1 MKLKFVLSALLLSMG
16 MTQMHAQTADPV
28 IMTIAGKPVLRSE
41 FEYSYNKNN
50 SEGVID
56 KKTVDEYVPLFV
68 DYKLKVQ
75 AALDAKLDTISA
87 LKNEFRTYRDQQI
100 RPSFAN
106 DSDMENAARN
116 YYDGMKKAIGEKGL
130 YSCSHILLLVP
141 QNASAA
147 KKDSVKARID
157 SVYNALQHG
166 ADFATLASKVSQDPG
181 SARRGGNLGGPYG
194 PGNMVKEFEDVAYT
208 LKDGEISKPFETQFG
223 YHIIK
228 MNKREALPPY
238 DSLRTNILRF
248 FEQRQY
254 RLTIA
259 QQNAEKLAKE
269 EGTTVDKVFDKRAE
283 EMQTKD
289 SNLNNLVR
297 EYHDGLLLFAI
308 SDSLVWDKASKDEAG
323 LERYFKAHKKQ
334 YKWDAP
340 RFKGIAYHVKD
351 AADVKAVSN
360 SIKNVPFK
368 DWAETLRKTF
378 NSDKN
383 DIRIR
388 VEKGI
393 FKEGD
398 NALVDSVI
406 FKKANAKVKPVKGY
420 PIDAT
425 FGKKLSAPQE
435 LDDVRGQV
443 TSDYQNEL
451 EKNWVES
458 LRKKYPVSINRD
470 VLATVNKH

>member
-1 MKLKFVLSALLLSMG
+1 M
-16 MTQMHAQTADPV
+16 
-28 IMTIAGKPVLRSE
+28 
-41 FEYSYNKNN
+41 
-50 SEGVID
+50 
-56 KKTVDEYVPLFV
+56 
-68 DYKLKVQ
+68 
-75 AALDAKLDTISA
+75 
-87 LKNEFRTYRDQQI
+87 
-100 RPSFAN
+100 
-106 DSDMENAARN
+106 
-116 YYDGMKKAIGEKGL
+116 
-130 YSCSHILLLVP
+130 
-141 QNASAA
+141 
-147 KKDSVKARID
+147 
-157 SVYNALQHG
+157 
-166 ADFATLASKVSQDPG
+166 
-181 SARRGGNLGGPYG
+181 
-194 PGNMVKEFEDVAYT
+194 
-208 LKDGEISKPFETQFG
+208 
-223 YHIIK
+223 
-228 MNKREALPPY
+228 
-238 DSLRTNILRF
+238 
-248 FEQRQY
+248 
-254 RLTIA
+254 
-259 QQNAEKLAKE
+259 
-269 EGTTVDKVFDKRAE
+269 
-283 EMQTKD
+283 
-289 SNLNNLVR
+289 
-297 EYHDGLLLFAI
+297 
-308 SDSLVWDKASKDEAG
+308 WDKASKDETG